1 MMVKTSLTNL
11 DHLFAAIAAEQ
22 QLYLPTVTEG
32 MKEAVYRQWHEGMA
46 YSDAPNTLKSAK
58 DFFFPQIQDMAKFR
72 REGKTIQVIDTRTE
86 PVPYVIFGVRACD
99 VRSFDVLDNVFLA
112 EPVDTYYQERRE
124 KATILSMACH
134 RPSETCFCQS
144 FGIDPAAAAGDAQ
157 CWKDA
162 DALYIQPLTQ
172 KGDKLVSDL
181 LEAKAV
187 TDCTEA
193 DVAQV
198 QQISTAIHNM
208 MDRLPLKDLKPV
220 DNRARELEVFK
231 SAQWAEL
238 SSHCLGCGSCTFVCP
253 TCQCFDIEEF
263 NEGDTIARYRCW
275 DSCMYQDFTLMAG
288 GQPRKTQLERFRQ
301 RFMHKL
307 VYYPNAHEG
316 MYSCVGCGRCLRK
329 CPIHMNIAKV
339 MQRLEQEFPAGSGE
353 EKAE

>member
-11 DHLFAAIAAEQ
+11 DQLFAAIASEQ
-22 QLYLPTVTEG
+22 QLYLPTITDG
-32 MKEAVYRQWHEGMA
+32 MKEAVYRQWHEGIA
-46 YSDAPNTLKSAK
+46 YSDALNTLKSAK

-86 PVPYVIFGVRACD
+86 PAPYVIFGVRACD

-112 EPVDTYYQERRE
+112 EPVDTYYQQRRE
-124 KATILSMACH
+124 KATILSMACG
-134 RPSETCFCQS
+134 RPAETCFCTS
-144 FGIDPAAAAGDAQ
+144 FGIDPAHAAGDAR
-157 CWKDA
+157 CWKDGENLYMQSITEKGEKLIT
-162 DALYIQPLTQ
+162 ALLSRNA
-172 KGDKLVSDL
+172 VSFCD
-181 LEAKAV
+181 
-187 TDCTEA
+187 EA
-193 DVAQV
+193 DEQQV
-198 QQISTAIHNM
+198 EKICSAISAVMN
-208 MDRLPLKDLKPV
+208 RLPLGGLKPV
-220 DNRARELEVFK
+220 DNRDRELDVFK
-231 SAQWAEL
+231 SSQWAEL

-263 NEGDTIARYRCW
+263 NDGDAVERYRCW

-307 VYYPNAHEG
+307 VYYPHAHEG

-339 MQRLEQEFPAGSGE
+339 MQALQQEFPAGSGE
-353 EKAE
+353 EKAK